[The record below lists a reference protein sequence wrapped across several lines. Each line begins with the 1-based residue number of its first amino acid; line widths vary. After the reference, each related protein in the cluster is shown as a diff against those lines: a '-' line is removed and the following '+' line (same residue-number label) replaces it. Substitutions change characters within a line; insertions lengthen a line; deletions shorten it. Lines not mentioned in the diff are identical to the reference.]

1 MLLDLD
7 KAFLTEIFELFGT
20 ILKMD
25 IREPGAASSPPAGKV
40 RGPGAEKIMS
50 NQATVTI
57 MYADAKAAEDVIKS
71 YVGQRIP
78 TANQGSSE
86 LELGKIKIRYG
97 YMCQSGKKDG
107 SIAHNKD
114 WFSAVQDFVGKG
126 LDQHYFENDAYFAV
140 CDGVSS

>member
-71 YVGQRIP
+71 YVGRKSP
-78 TANQGSSE
+78 LATKNL
-86 LELGKIKIRYG
+86 LEVT
-97 YMCQSGKKDG
+97 DG
-107 SIAHNKD
+107 
-114 WFSAVQDFVGKG
+114 
-126 LDQHYFENDAYFAV
+126 LRRPP
-140 CDGVSS
+140 